1 MPKLG
6 GYKSYFEIHIAV
18 LLFGFTAILG
28 KFIVFD
34 QLALV
39 WHRMWIAV
47 VGLLFFPGVIRGLRR
62 LKKRDVFIFALVG
75 VVVSLH
81 WVSFFASVKLGNVSI
96 ALACMATTTLFI
108 SLLEPL
114 ITKSKFQWFE
124 LTLGIFIIAG
134 ILLILD
140 IGEAYYASIF
150 VGLLAA
156 FLAALF
162 STLNKKHLKEYNP
175 ISVSAIELSSGF
187 LFLTLV
193 IPAVQGNFDFS
204 QYSLFRGDL
213 KSQYLL
219 FGYYLHSFWYL
230 LVLGLLCTSV
240 AYALALASL
249 RGLSAFSAGLAVNFE
264 PIYGVIMAILI
275 FNEDSELTT
284 TFYLGTGLIFLSVF
298 IHPVYKRI
306 QRKRAKKLL

>member
-1 MPKLG
+1 MSKKG
-6 GYKSYFEIHIAV
+6 GYKSYLEIHIAV

-47 VGLLFFPGVIRGLRR
+47 VGLLLFPGVIRGAR
-62 LKKRDVFIFALVG
+62 KIGKRSLITFALIG
-75 VVVSLH
+75 VIVSIH

-108 SLLEPL
+108 SFLEPI
-114 ITKSKFQWFE
+114 ITKSKFQWYE
-124 LTLGIFIIAG
+124 LIIGAFVIGG

-162 STLNKKHLKEYNP
+162 STLNKQHLKQHNP
-175 ISVSAIELSSGF
+175 ISVSAVELLAGF
-187 LFLTLV
+187 VFLTLV
-193 IPAVQGNFDFS
+193 IPIFEGGIDFS
-204 QYSLFRGDL
+204 AYSLTQPNL
-213 KSQYLL
+213 ESKYPL
-219 FGYYLHSFWYL
+219 FGVHLHSFWYL

-240 AYALALASL
+240 AYVLALSSL
-249 RGLSAFSAGLAVNFE
+249 RGLSAFSAGLAVNLE
-264 PIYGVIMAILI
+264 PIYGVIMAIII

-284 TFYLGTGLIFLSVF
+284 KFYIGTGLIFLSVI
-298 IHPVYKRI
+298 IHPVITRI
-306 QRKRAKKLL
+306 QRRRAKRLL